1 MSKNKINYRLLNVTL
16 LMVLLFIGF
25 SNINLWVKII
35 SKVASLLL
43 PFIIGFVLAYAI
55 HPVVVFLEKKGVRRW
70 IALLAV
76 ILFLV
81 LAVAGLLILT
91 VPMLYDQI
99 GSFASYIIELV
110 EDIGTK
116 FNLNLAG
123 FEIKISDYFNDI
135 IKYVGKLTSSGAGNI
150 ISGLISFAGSF
161 IVGLVG
167 FIYFLIDMEKIRA
180 GFKNILLSISKKTF
194 KYFKT
199 LDVEIGNY
207 IKGLCMFMVIQFFEY
222 SFLFFIVGHPNWLVL
237 GLLACV
243 TTVIPYFGGLI
254 TNIIA
259 ILTACLISPKLVI
272 FTVIICLI
280 FPQLDGY
287 VISPK
292 IYGKTNN
299 VNPLITIMVVSI
311 GGSLMGVIGIIAA
324 LPIYLLI
331 RTTYKF
337 FKKDIEKKVK
347 EVKKSM

>member
-25 SNINLWVKII
+25 SNINLWVRII
-35 SKVASLLL
+35 SKIASLLL
-43 PFIIGFVLAYAI
+43 PFIVGFVLAYAI

-81 LAVAGLLILT
+81 LALAGLLILT

-99 GSFASYIIELV
+99 GSFAKYIIQLV

-135 IKYVGKLTSSGAGNI
+135 IKYVGKLTSSGAGSI
-150 ISGLISFAGSF
+150 ISALISFAGSF

-167 FIYFLIDMEKIRA
+167 FIYFLIDMEKIRT
-180 GFKNILLSISKKTF
+180 GFKHILLSISKKTF

-222 SFLFFIVGHPNWLVL
+222 SFLFFIVGHPNWLIL

-259 ILTACLISPKLVI
+259 ILTACLISTKLVI
-272 FTVIICLI
+272 FTIIICLI

-311 GGSLMGVIGIIAA
+311 GGSLMGVVGIIAA

-331 RTTYKF
+331 RSTYLF

>member
-1 MSKNKINYRLLNVTL
+1 MSNNKINYRLLNVTL

-25 SNINLWVKII
+25 SNINLWIGIVAKI
-35 SKVASLLL
+35 VSLLL

-55 HPVVVFLEKKGVRRW
+55 HPVVQFLENKGVRRW
-70 IALLAV
+70 IALIAV

-81 LAVAGLLILT
+81 LAIVGLLILT
-91 VPMLYDQI
+91 LPMLYDQI
-99 GSFASYIIELV
+99 GSFANYIIELV

-150 ISGLISFAGSF
+150 ISSLISFAGSF
-161 IVGLVG
+161 ILGLVG
-167 FIYFLIDMEKIRA
+167 FIYFLVDMEKIKK
-180 GFKNILLSISKKTF
+180 GFKHILLSISKKTF
-194 KYFKT
+194 NYFKT
-199 LDVEIGNY
+199 LDVELGNY

-222 SFLFFIVGHPNWLVL
+222 SFLFFIVGHPNWLIL

-254 TNIIA
+254 TNLIA
-259 ILTACLISPKLVI
+259 ILTACLISTKLVI
-272 FTVIICLI
+272 LTIIICLI

-331 RTTYKF
+331 RSTYLF

>member
-1 MSKNKINYRLLNVTL
+1 MSKNKLNYRLINITVLML
-16 LMVLLFIGF
+16 LLYIGF
-25 SNINLWVKII
+25 NNINLWIRII
-35 SKVASLLL
+35 SKIVSLLG

-55 HPVVVFLEKKGVRRW
+55 HPVVQFLERKGVRRW
-70 IALLAV
+70 LALVAV

-81 LAVAGLLILT
+81 LALVGLLIL
-91 VPMLYDQI
+91 VLPMLYDQI
-99 GSFASYIIELV
+99 GSFAKYIIELI

-135 IKYVGKLTSSGAGNI
+135 IKYVGKLTSSGVGNI
-150 ISGLISFAGSF
+150 ISSLIGFAGSF

-167 FIYFLIDMEKIRA
+167 FIYFLIDMEKIKE
-180 GFKNILLSISKKTF
+180 GFKNILLSISQKTF
-194 KYFKT
+194 NYFKT
-199 LDVEIGNY
+199 LDIEIGNY

-254 TNIIA
+254 TNLIA

-272 FTVIICLI
+272 LTIIICLI

-311 GGSLMGVIGIIAA
+311 GGSLMGIVGIIAA

-331 RTTYKF
+331 RSTYLF
-337 FKKDIEKKVK
+337 FKKDIEKSVKKVK
-347 EVKKSM
+347 RSI